1 MQIRVAI
8 KVSEINI
15 AYTLNNIGVTYS
27 SKGDNEKAIEHY
39 KKCLGTQVKIK
50 GVDSIDVAKTLNN
63 IRLVY
68 RSQKNFN

>member
-1 MQIRVAI
+1 MAV
-8 KVSEINI
+8 KVSEIDI

-27 SKGDNEKAIEHY
+27 SKGEHEKAIEYY
-39 KKCLGTQVKIK
+39 KKCLDTQVKIK

-63 IRLVY
+63 IGLVY